1 MPISYQ
7 LFLERAPVEALHDEP
22 MTDAQ
27 IAAVN
32 KYMDS
37 LFSRLGI
44 DPVVTKHFAER
55 LQDDRNNPHI
65 NIKEMKKII
74 DSLYA
79 KYGKELAKIRG
90 PEVEAAVKSLSTDI
104 VLPFA
109 ITWDERKKRLRF
121 RFITVMRKKNFVVK
135 DAKTYIVEQTTMNQ
149 PQNTSSPPDFPIM
162 FEYPITVTK
171 ERIKQI
177 SSAFQPSLSE
187 SLKKVEHTINYF
199 GYTLALDEQDY
210 EELDTEDNGDATFVV
225 YTNPGKDLCTNVLF
239 TVEWEKLD
247 TGIKSDLRADGAKL
261 RYDVNVRLLR
271 VDPEDVMSVIEDQD
285 VSEITD

>member
-1 MPISYQ
+1 MSISYQ
-7 LFLERAPVEALHDEP
+7 LFLERAPVELLHDEP

-27 IAAVN
+27 ISAVN

-55 LQDDRNNPHI
+55 LQDDRNVPHI
-65 NIKEMKKII
+65 TIKEMKKII

-90 PEVEAAVKSLSTDI
+90 PEVEAAVKSISTDI
-104 VLPFA
+104 TLPFA

-135 DAKTYIVEQTTMNQ
+135 DAKTYIVEQTIMNQ
-149 PQNTSSPPDFPIM
+149 PQNTTSPPDFPIM

-177 SSAFQPSLSE
+177 SSAFQPSLSDA
-187 SLKKVEHTINYF
+187 LKKVEHSINYF

-247 TGIKSDLRADGAKL
+247 TGIKSDLRHDGAKL

-285 VSEITD
+285 VSEIAD